1 MKKLLPGQLRFVVR
15 QINKLFRVYDVARAS
30 YPYQTDELGVVVQ
43 DVSEAEAQAE
53 ADRLE
58 ALTKPAPSKK
68 QAAGKRSS
76 KTVQLEEVEV
86 DDAAGAA
93 TADLEEFE
101 VEEYE
106 MSEDQKKKHE
116 EEVLSGKY

>member
-1 MKKLLPGQLRFVVR
+1 MTAKKMLPGQQRFVTRV
-15 QINKLFRVYDVARAS
+15 IDKLWRVYDRGNAS
-30 YPYQTDELGVVVQ
+30 YPYQTDELGKVVQ
-43 DVSEAEAQAE
+43 DVSEEEAQAE
-53 ADRLE
+53 AKRLE
-58 ALTKPAPSKK
+58 ALTSKK
-68 QAAGKRSS
+68 QGADKRSS